1 VPVLACDVA
10 PAGEYSPPGLYEVD
24 HRVLDNGL
32 RVILKPRSG
41 AHTVALRVVVGIG
54 QHDYDCGWQEIP
66 HFLEHLLFTGT
77 SRHSESELDERVERH
92 GGYWNAYT
100 YAEETVYEL
109 DIYGRYAMTGLE
121 VLHEIM
127 TDSLLSPADVETSRA
142 IIEREA
148 GGRPSAIQQWMRRRG
163 VGWSATDRALRQVLP
178 DSNYVC
184 EELEGVTG
192 ITRGHILEAF
202 REYYVPGNMALV
214 VVGDFEPA
222 AMHAAIRATF
232 GRLPARP
239 LPERK
244 WRVPPPPRNYQAV
257 ESTFSPLL
265 GSDAEVG
272 LAFRAVG
279 MNSADYYPFYVLAE
293 YLDARLYETIR
304 VESGLAYSPASE
316 LGSLRDY
323 GVLLAYADVELDSQ
337 ARALRLMRSEIE
349 RLQRPLDEATV
360 ELAKR
365 KLLLRMVQG
374 YESNSELADY
384 YADSVFEYEAR
395 GEPVD
400 REARIERVTAADLHR
415 VATRYLAP
423 ERAVVFRETPT
434 LTYTQFYLVLVLLAL
449 VLAVIAGLLLHRR
462 LRR

>member
-1 VPVLACDVA
+1 
-10 PAGEYSPPGLYEVD
+10 
-24 HRVLDNGL
+24 
-32 RVILKPRSG
+32 
-41 AHTVALRVVVGIG
+41 
-54 QHDYDCGWQEIP
+54 
-66 HFLEHLLFTGT
+66 
-77 SRHSESELDERVERH
+77 
-92 GGYWNAYT
+92 
-100 YAEETVYEL
+100 
-109 DIYGRYAMTGLE
+109 
-121 VLHEIM
+121 
-127 TDSLLSPADVETSRA
+127 
-142 IIEREA
+142 
-148 GGRPSAIQQWMRRRG
+148 
-163 VGWSATDRALRQVLP
+163 
-178 DSNYVC
+178 
-184 EELEGVTG
+184 
-192 ITRGHILEAF
+192 
-202 REYYVPGNMALV
+202 
-214 VVGDFEPA
+214 
-222 AMHAAIRATF
+222 MHAAIRATF